1 MPSATEMKQI
11 KKIQEMKKIKKIQK
25 LQKSNDLSK
34 ILLNLDTILALQDK
48 TYFELNTLLA

>member
-1 MPSATEMKQI
+1 MKQI
-11 KKIQEMKKIKKIQK
+11 KEIKEIKKIQK

-48 TYFELNTLLA
+48 TSFELNSLFA